1 MFEQVELC
9 DGVSSNWL
17 ELMSCLGTGL
27 LQQSQDQDD
36 KAAGIKLQE
45 VVEALLRSNRQAL
58 VRQGIQILVS
68 CRAQIMGPRVL
79 RPVVASGMLSH
90 VTGDAVTLSAFRLPN
105 PRLRPRV
112 SASIGLCARAP
123 VQVGLRPAVP
133 APRPEAAR
141 RVEEPGRPSATYY
154 ELSLTVLPA
163 RVVPLMV
170 ELGGREGG
178 ITWCVLWVS

>member
-1 MFEQVELC
+1 M
-9 DGVSSNWL
+9 SSNWL

-68 CRAQIMGPRVL
+68 FKAQIHGAPCAWPGGGIGNAQPRYDTL
-79 RPVVASGMLSH
+79 CLS
-90 VTGDAVTLSAFRLPN
+90 
-105 PRLRPRV
+105 PRQPSSSPARV

-123 VQVGLRPAVP
+123 VQVGLRSAVP

-141 RVEEPGRPSATYY
+141 RVEEPGRPAPSTYY
-154 ELSLTVLPA
+154 ELSLTVVPA

-170 ELGGREGG
+170 ESGGREGCNHLVRAVG
-178 ITWCVLWVS
+178 FLTRGAHGEQPWS